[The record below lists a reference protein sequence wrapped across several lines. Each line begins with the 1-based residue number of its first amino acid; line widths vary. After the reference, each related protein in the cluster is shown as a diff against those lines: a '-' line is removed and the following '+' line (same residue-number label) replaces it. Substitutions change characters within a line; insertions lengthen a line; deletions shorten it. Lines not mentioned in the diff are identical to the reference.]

1 LVRLLAQL
9 ERRSNV
15 NGWVLHDSFKT
26 AKAANSAG
34 VDIINLALAK
44 AVKVTQKGKK
54 TRPYMLYILPL
65 KSREAK

>member
-1 LVRLLAQL
+1 M
-9 ERRSNV
+9 